1 MMEATMNERVASLKS
16 ILETTRKA
24 NDQRLKAQRD
34 GWDKHLAQLSSAE
47 DASLLLKEIA
57 ANPSA
62 W

>member
-1 MMEATMNERVASLKS
+1 M
-16 ILETTRKA
+16 LETTRKA
-24 NDQRLKAQRD
+24 NDLRLKAQRD

-47 DASLLLKEIA
+47 EASLLLKEIA